1 MPMLEVPGAFTML
14 VADGWSA
21 TQSDGTYELTRPDD
35 DGAAHVSTYDRRA
48 APLGDDEA
56 GQVIAEFTK
65 STGASEPGEIV
76 VLRESKTQHRA
87 VSRFVVDGEGGPVEW
102 LLFAIL
108 WPERLILCSC
118 NGQPG
123 SPLLDD
129 AEQMFATIFPP
140 KKGLFRR
147 R

>member
-1 MPMLEVPGAFTML
+1 
-14 VADGWSA
+14 
-21 TQSDGTYELTRPDD
+21 
-35 DGAAHVSTYDRRA
+35 
-48 APLGDDEA
+48 
-56 GQVIAEFTK
+56 VIAEFTK
-65 STGASEPGEIV
+65 STGASEPGGIV